1 MSILDPQ
8 FLTGVFAWH
17 DDQYSDDAFPP
28 ATFRVSLENKRS
40 IMWLPSE
47 STMMSKFSY
56 LLYFEEFIVTVT
68 RKHIHSAA
76 KN

>member
-1 MSILDPQ
+1 
-8 FLTGVFAWH
+8 
-17 DDQYSDDAFPP
+17 
-28 ATFRVSLENKRS
+28 
-40 IMWLPSE
+40 MWLPSE

-56 LLYFEEFIVTVT
+56 LLYFEESIVTVT